1 MESPEELNQ
10 APVRIADIVT
20 TQQDLPIL
28 REVDKR
34 LVEAK
39 SSPDIILWTRVRKE
53 IDRQL
58 ERRENAAH
66 ERREQ
71 TKQRMFRRAMTVGVF
86 LTGVAFLV
94 PTFGINLTFP
104 GLFMI
109 GSAIFGL
116 IPDQTLPGSKR
127 LDGDEYE

>member
-94 PTFGINLTFP
+94 PTLGINLTFP

-116 IPDQTLPGSKR
+116 IPDQTPPGSKR